1 MNEITKDHELGK
13 KENQKEFTAIIN
25 LQSSKLVTSQKDFK
39 ICWNFS
45 SKKSFCSGVFFFFFE
60 IKQRLLTGPLVWEL
74 PWNKL
79 AQKWKAVL

>member
-39 ICWNFS
+39 IC
-45 SKKSFCSGVFFFFFE
+45 
-60 IKQRLLTGPLVWEL
+60 
-74 PWNKL
+74 
-79 AQKWKAVL
+79 